1 MGVPLWLLSPYY
13 LFAQVP
19 VGIFCMG
26 FGFRIFSMW
35 PSKLR
40 QYSILMERNKNEFHP
55 ESFEPYMGAPCGR
68 KLTHVVLK
76 DLGEPEKYK
85 ILKKYKPKWN
95 ECCVTRVIKVDKSSP
110 NLFVNMDAINQIL
123 AEEAN
128 KAK

>member
-19 VGIFCMG
+19 VGIFCIAMG
-26 FGFRIFSMW
+26 GRIFNMW
-35 PSKLR
+35 SYKMR

-68 KLTHVVLK
+68 KLTHVVLE
-76 DLGEPEKYK
+76 DLGKQEEYK
-85 ILKKYKPKWN
+85 NLLIYKPKWYD
-95 ECCVTRVIKVDKSSP
+95 CKTRVVRVNTPSP
-110 NLFVNMDAINQIL
+110 NLFVNMDAIDKIL
-123 AEEAN
+123 ADEAN